1 MAAFTTFRFSPET
14 GEAHILK
21 ESDDPRIFNQ
31 NTHQA
36 CNRCHDKKLRCSGN
50 KDGCDRCAASGF
62 HCEYSR
68 PGSRNSRK
76 SRQPERY
83 PCSSRTAEAKSSPK
97 NSSSAQAPRPSRR
110 VNGQTSRGNCGPSF
124 SSAADVK
131 GSGGSPYSIAG
142 KSKSGQAVYGMDV
155 PAALAPSTHSSYHA
169 FAPIADYASHS
180 QDFSQHWM
188 VPGATASASMSCP
201 YMLSSGQAYGHDGS
215 VYVDFA
221 NHPAYDAY
229 HNDPRLWDL
238 SHQ

>member
-36 CNRCHDKKLRCSGN
+36 CNRCHDKKVSV
-50 KDGCDRCAASGF
+50 
-62 HCEYSR
+62 
-68 PGSRNSRK
+68 
-76 SRQPERY
+76 
-83 PCSSRTAEAKSSPK
+83 AKSSPK